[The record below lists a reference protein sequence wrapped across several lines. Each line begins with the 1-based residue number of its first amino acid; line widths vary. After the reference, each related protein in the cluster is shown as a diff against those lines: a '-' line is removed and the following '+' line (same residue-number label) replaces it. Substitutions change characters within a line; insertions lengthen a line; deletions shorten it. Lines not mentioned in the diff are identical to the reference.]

1 MYNSMVSDL
10 LKKYIE
16 EISQDL
22 VVDDFNI
29 KEVQMRLPARK
40 HFWVAR
46 LMDAK
51 VERNNLFT
59 KKKKLKKEL
68 TKKVIADS
76 PVKITQSTAE
86 QHAERH
92 DSIVQI
98 TDKINEYNVVIEY
111 LEKAT
116 DVLNQMGWDIKNIIE
131 LNKLEQL

>member
-1 MYNSMVSDL
+1 MVSDL
-10 LKKYIE
+10 LKKYID
-16 EISQDL
+16 EIGQDL

-76 PVKITQSTAE
+76 PVKITQSVAE

-92 DSIVQI
+92 DAIQQI
-98 TDKINEYNVVIEY
+98 TNMINEYNVVIEY

-131 LNKLEQL
+131 IQKLEQL

>member
-1 MYNSMVSDL
+1 MSDL
-10 LKKYIE
+10 LKKYID
-16 EISQDL
+16 EIGQDL

-76 PVKITQSTAE
+76 PVKITQSVAE

-92 DSIVQI
+92 DAIQQI
-98 TDKINEYNVVIEY
+98 TNMINEYNVVIEY

-131 LNKLEQL
+131 IQKLEQL